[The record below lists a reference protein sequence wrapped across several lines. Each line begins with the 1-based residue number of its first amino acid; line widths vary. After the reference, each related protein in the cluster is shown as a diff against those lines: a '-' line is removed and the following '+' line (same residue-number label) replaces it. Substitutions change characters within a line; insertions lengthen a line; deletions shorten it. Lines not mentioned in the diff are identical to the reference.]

1 MINFADMGPMGQL
14 LGALPVYAAV
24 IGGMYLF
31 LIRPQQK
38 KRKEEEELRKN
49 IKIGDEITTIGG
61 IVGRVISIKDGTDS
75 VVIESGTDKIR
86 IKKWAIASCDTV
98 KEIAKKEVK
107 E

>member
-1 MINFADMGPMGQL
+1 MFNFADMGPMGQL

-49 IKIGDEITTIGG
+49 LQIGDEITTIGG
-61 IVGRVISIKDGTDS
+61 IIGKVISIKDDTDS
-75 VVIESGTDKIR
+75 LVIESGTEKLR
-86 IKKWAIASCDTV
+86 IKKWAIATCNTV
-98 KEIAKKEVK
+98 KEVIKEVRQ
-107 E
+107 

>member
-1 MINFADMGPMGQL
+1 MFNFADMGPMGQL

-49 IKIGDEITTIGG
+49 LQIGDEITTIGG
-61 IVGRVISIKDGTDS
+61 IIGKVISIKDDTDS
-75 VVIESGTDKIR
+75 LVIESGTEKLR
-86 IKKWAIASCDTV
+86 IKKWAIATCNTV
-98 KEIAKKEVK
+98 EEVIKEVRQ
-107 E
+107 